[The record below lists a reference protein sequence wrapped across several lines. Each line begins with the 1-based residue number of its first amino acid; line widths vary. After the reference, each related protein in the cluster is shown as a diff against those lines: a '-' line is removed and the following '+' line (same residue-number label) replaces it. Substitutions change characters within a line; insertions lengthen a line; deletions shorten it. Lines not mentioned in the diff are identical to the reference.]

1 MTETLNDSQSE
12 SPGFKRELF
21 DDFERLANH
30 SQDAIYHYDIASQRF
45 LFHNQKFQI
54 FLRLENQTESIM
66 TLDQVLQASHPE
78 DRQQLRQAFNK
89 LKRVLKPPILNSLPT
104 FPKIPGILQ
113 LIRK

>member
-1 MTETLNDSQSE
+1 MTETLDASQSE
-12 SPGFKRELF
+12 YQAIKREFF
-21 DDFERLANH
+21 DDFKRLANH
-30 SQDAIYHYDIASQRF
+30 SQDAIYHYDIVSQRF

-54 FLRLENQTESIM
+54 FLRLENQTESIT
-66 TLDQVLQASHPE
+66 TLDQVLQSIHPE

-89 LKRVLKPPILNSLPT
+89 LKRVVKPPILNSLPT